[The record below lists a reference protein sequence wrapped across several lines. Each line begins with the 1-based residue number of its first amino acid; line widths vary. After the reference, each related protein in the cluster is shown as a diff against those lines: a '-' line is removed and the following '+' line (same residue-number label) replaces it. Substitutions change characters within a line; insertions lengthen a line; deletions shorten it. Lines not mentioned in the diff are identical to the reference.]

1 MNNIIK
7 IFKEITSI
15 QRASLQYKDFIS
27 YMKEFAQTYDYII
40 LIDSYNNILCKKEN
54 SQSKLCIQNHYDIVC
69 LDDGSIPI
77 IIEDEEFLKAK
88 NSTLGADNGIG
99 CSYMLDLM
107 TKNYD
112 LEFLF
117 TSDEEIGLIGAKNIE
132 LKLNSTYMLNID
144 SEAEGEVC
152 VGCAGGIDIF
162 ARNTSK
168 SIIENKEN
176 LNLYEISISN
186 LQGGHSG
193 LDINKNIPNAIKLI
207 IQTIKQANALLLDIN
222 GGERIN
228 SIPVNVKAIIACKSK
243 PEAIHK
249 NICIKQIANKGEHFS
264 IWHSD
269 IIDYIYT
276 FLNGVL
282 SYDDKLDA
290 VHSSINLAKISTSKD
305 CISLELSAR
314 SMNNDE
320 LNNIKNDTINGLEK
334 YNFTT
339 SSSGKYPAWEANINE
354 FSKKVLDIYK
364 KYDNNASFKTMHAG
378 LECAIFQDKFPNMKI
393 ASIGPNIYFPHSR
406 REKVEIQSINNL
418 YLIINDIVNSL

>member
-7 IFKEITSI
+7 LFKEITSI
-15 QRASLQYKDFIS
+15 QRASLQHEDFIN
-27 YMKEFAQTYDYII
+27 YMKEFSKKYDY
-40 LIDSYNNILCKKEN
+40 LIYVDSYNNILCKKKD
-54 SQSKLCIQNHYDIVC
+54 SQAKLCLQNHYDIVC

-77 IIEDEEFLKAK
+77 IVEDEEFLRAK

-144 SEAEGEVC
+144 SETESEVC
-152 VGCAGGIDIF
+152 IGCAGGIDIF
-162 ARNTSK
+162 AQNTNK

-176 LNLYEISISN
+176 LNLYEISISK
-186 LQGGHSG
+186 LEGGHSG

-207 IQTIKQANALLLDIN
+207 IKTIKQSNALLLDIN

-228 SIPVNVKAIIACKSK
+228 SIPVNVKAIIACKNI
-243 PEAIHK
+243 PEKIHE
-249 NICIKQIANKGEHFS
+249 NICIKQKPNKSEHFS

-269 IIDYIYT
+269 ITDYIYT
-276 FLNGVL
+276 LLNGVI
-282 SYDDKLDA
+282 SYDKKLNT
-290 VHSSINLAKISTSKD
+290 VQSSINLAKISTSLD
-305 CISLELSAR
+305 YISLELSVR
-314 SMNNDE
+314 SMNNID
-320 LNNIKNDTINGLEK
+320 LNNIKNTTIKGLEK

-339 SSSGKYPAWEANINE
+339 VSSGKYPAWEANINE
-354 FSKKVLDIYK
+354 FSKKILSIYK
-364 KYDNNASFKTMHAG
+364 KYDDNASFKTMHAG

-393 ASIGPNIYFPHSR
+393 ASIGPNIHFPHSR
-406 REKVEIQSINNL
+406 REKVEIKSINNL
-418 YLIINDIVNSL
+418 YLIIKDIVNNL